1 MKENFKLVK
10 QNKINFNLM
19 ELNEIM
25 KWNNMER
32 SWRERNIENRI

>member
-1 MKENFKLVK
+1 MKENFKLMK